1 MFPLF
6 MIAISRN
13 RFTKT
18 GKILCRQ
25 YCSSRNKI
33 CFSTFIFFFYS
44 QQMWTCPA
52 TKSCGGHFL
61 SRKDDFS
68 AAFLGRDRYLPPS
81 HCWKKPAEPI
91 KRFCGLFITD
101 QNAMPCRRSS
111 PSTRTALHPTSIQ
124 SARAWGKVLP
134 GYSARHSCS
143 ACRGSKA

>member
-6 MIAISRN
+6 MIVISRN

-18 GKILCRQ
+18 GKILYRQ
-25 YCSSRNKI
+25 YRPKENKI
-33 CFSTFIFFFYS
+33 CFSTFIFFYS

-52 TKSCGGHFL
+52 ARSCSGHFL

-68 AAFLGRDRYLPPS
+68 AAFLGRDRHLPPS
-81 HCWKKPAEPI
+81 HCWKKPAEPF

-101 QNAMPCRRSS
+101 QKAMPCHRSS
-111 PSTRTALHPTSIQ
+111 SSTREALHPSSIQ

-134 GYSARHSCS
+134 GCSARRSSS
-143 ACRGSKA
+143 ACWGSNA

>member
-25 YCSSRNKI
+25 YRSSRNKI

-52 TKSCGGHFL
+52 TRSCSGHFL

-68 AAFLGRDRYLPPS
+68 AAFLGRDRHLPPS
-81 HCWKKPAEPI
+81 HCWKKPAEPF

-111 PSTRTALHPTSIQ
+111 SSTREALHPTSIQ

-134 GYSARHSCS
+134 GCSARRSCS